1 MPDRPD
7 VSGIEHHVLRMMRHC
22 GRGQRDMRMELR
34 GPAQSR
40 QDADNVL
47 HRTLTHLQEWGYC
60 THVHRFWT
68 ITELGLE
75 ALRNARARTEA
86 DHG

>member
-1 MPDRPD
+1 MTPDRPD
-7 VSGIEHHVLRMMRHC
+7 VSGIERRVLAMMERE
-22 GRGQRDMRMELR
+22 GRTQREMRMELR
-34 GPAQSR
+34 GPTQSR

-86 DHG
+86 GE